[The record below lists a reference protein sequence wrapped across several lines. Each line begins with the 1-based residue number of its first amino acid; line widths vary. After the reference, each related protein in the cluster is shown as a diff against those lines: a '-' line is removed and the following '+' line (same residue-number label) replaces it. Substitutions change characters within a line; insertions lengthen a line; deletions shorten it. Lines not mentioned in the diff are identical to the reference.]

1 MVGSPWASG
10 AGDVARYRVE
20 CALGAYSLD
29 NLVRWDVPGGVDGE
43 ALALALSQHPCQGV
57 APCKPLKLLNDGD
70 LLHLLRICWIRGAW
84 ADQSCE
90 KGNGTGE
97 MVVSG
102 HVRAL
107 DEAGHDEADDA
118 ADFGRR
124 RGPLGVIDSWRH
136 FAGLCSFWY
145 PVLFCSLRFFIA
157 IARVAV
163 NEGGEGRGG
172 LLLPLCLV

>member
-1 MVGSPWASG
+1 
-10 AGDVARYRVE
+10 
-20 CALGAYSLD
+20 
-29 NLVRWDVPGGVDGE
+29 
-43 ALALALSQHPCQGV
+43 
-57 APCKPLKLLNDGD
+57 
-70 LLHLLRICWIRGAW
+70 
-84 ADQSCE
+84 
-90 KGNGTGE
+90 

-163 NEGGEGRGG
+163 NEGGAGRGEEG
-172 LLLPLCLV
+172 CCYPCVWSDGLCLKKKG